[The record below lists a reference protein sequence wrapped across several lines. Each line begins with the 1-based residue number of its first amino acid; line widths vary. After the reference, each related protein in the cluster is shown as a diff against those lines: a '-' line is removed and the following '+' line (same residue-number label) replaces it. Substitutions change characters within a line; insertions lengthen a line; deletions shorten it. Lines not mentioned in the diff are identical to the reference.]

1 MFAKSEMTDYE
12 IFSAAGSL
20 PVQDVLALRT
30 WLTPDRLLFTL
41 LDDDGEEAGHLT
53 YRDLWLRSRAV
64 AAELSASHAPG
75 SRVML
80 FYPPGLDFVA
90 GFIGCLMAECIAAPV
105 NLPVRR
111 RVDRSVGIIEDC
123 GAEVALAPSDQIAEF
138 KKSFAGTT
146 VSGLHWIATDTL
158 PLDGVA
164 ADLPRSRSV
173 ADMKSVA
180 YLQYTS
186 GSTSNPKGV
195 MITYENVTTNCRMIR
210 DTLRLNQAST
220 MVFWQPH
227 HHDMGLI
234 CSILLPIV
242 IGNHTVLMTP
252 NAFVRQ
258 PMLWIQTIAKYR
270 AEVAGGPNFAFD
282 ITSERYSAAKMEGVD
297 LSSWRLALNG
307 SDIVR
312 ATTLERFVERFGPHG
327 FKPESF
333 LVCYGMA
340 EAVLFLSA
348 GPVGREPR
356 YAIVDVESLDLH
368 GRACAP
374 SSQAPSRR
382 LVGCGEPS
390 WEVEA
395 IIVDPESRRRLPD
408 GDVGEIWIN
417 SPTIGVGYWENPG
430 ETERVFRGR
439 LADNAA
445 KCYLRTGDLGF
456 IHRDDRQIY
465 VCGRIKD
472 LIISEGRNLHPEDIE
487 YSIAEALSA
496 EGESNAISCAAF
508 NAQQDDEQRIVAVV
522 ELNRAL
528 KRNLAERGP
537 DIERAVRRA
546 VAADHGVTLH
556 QLLFVPPTA
565 MCKTTS
571 GKVQRGLMRQLYVGG
586 ALKSPEAAEA
596 TA

>member
-1 MFAKSEMTDYE
+1 MFAKSEMTDFE

-30 WLTPDRLLFTL
+30 WLTPDKVLFTFL
-41 LDDDGEEAGHLT
+41 GDEGEEVGHLT
-53 YRDLWLRSRAV
+53 YKDLYLRCQAV
-64 AAELSASHAPG
+64 ASKLSASCSLG
-75 SRVML
+75 TRVML

-90 GFIGCLMAECIAAPV
+90 AFVGSLMAGCIAVPA

-111 RVDRSVGIIEDC
+111 RVDRSVCIIKDC

-138 KKSFAGTT
+138 KKSFEETEA
-146 VSGLHWIATDTL
+146 SDLRWIVTDTL
-158 PLDGVA
+158 PLDGEP
-164 ADLPRSRSV
+164 DLPSSRSV
-173 ADMKSVA
+173 ADMNTVA

-195 MITYENVTTNCRMIR
+195 MITFDNVITNCRMIR
-210 DTLRLNQAST
+210 DTLRLNEEST

-227 HHDMGLI
+227 YHDMGLI

-242 IGNHTVLMTP
+242 LGNHTVLMTP

-258 PMLWIQTIAKYR
+258 PMLWIQTISRYR

-282 ITSERYSAAKMEGVD
+282 IASERYSAAKMEGLD

-312 ATTLERFVERFGPHG
+312 ATTLDRFVERFGSHG
-327 FKPESF
+327 FKPETF

-348 GPVGREPR
+348 GPVGRKPR
-356 YAIVDVESLDLH
+356 YAIVDVESLELH
-368 GRACAP
+368 GRVRAP
-374 SSQAPSRR
+374 SSHKQSRQ

-395 IIVDPESRRRLPD
+395 IIVDPDTRRRLPD
-408 GDVGEIWIN
+408 GEVGEVWIN
-417 SPTIGVGYWENPG
+417 SPTIGVGYWENPR
-430 ETERVFRGR
+430 ETERVFRGK
-439 LADNAA
+439 LADNPTRS
-445 KCYLRTGDLGF
+445 YLRTGDLGF
-456 IHRDDRQIY
+456 IHSDDRQIY
-465 VCGRIKD
+465 ICGRIKD

-487 YSIAEALSA
+487 YSIVEALSTT
-496 EGESNAISCAAF
+496 GESNTISCAAF
-508 NAQQDDEQRIVAVV
+508 SAQQGDDEVIVAAV
-522 ELNRAL
+522 EVNRAL
-528 KRNLAERGP
+528 KRNLTENGP
-537 DIERAVRRA
+537 AIERAIRGV
-546 VAADHGVTLH
+546 VSSDHGVTLH

-571 GKVQRGLMRQLYVGG
+571 GKVQRGLMRQLYLSG
-586 ALKSPEAAEA
+586 ALKSLETTEAIA
-596 TA
+596 

>member
-1 MFAKSEMTDYE
+1 MFAKSEMTDFE

-20 PVQDVLALRT
+20 PVQDVLAIRT
-30 WLTPDRLLFTL
+30 WLTPDQLLFTF

-53 YRDLWLRSRAV
+53 YRGLWLRCRAV
-64 AAELSASHAPG
+64 AAELSASHPPG
-75 SRVML
+75 SRVIL

-90 GFIGCLMAECIAAPV
+90 AFVGCLMARCIAVPV

-111 RVDRSVGIIEDC
+111 RVGRSVGIIEDC
-123 GAEVALAPSDQIAEF
+123 GATVALAPSDQIAEF
-138 KKSFAGTT
+138 KKSFEDTT
-146 VSGLHWIATDTL
+146 ASDLHWIVTDTL
-158 PLDGVA
+158 PLDEA
-164 ADLPRSRSV
+164 ADDLPFSRSV
-173 ADMKSVA
+173 ADMNAVA

-195 MITYENVTTNCRMIR
+195 MITFDNMTTNCRMIR
-210 DTLRLNQAST
+210 DTLRLNEDST

-234 CSILLPIV
+234 CSVLLPIV

-252 NAFVRQ
+252 NTFVRQ
-258 PMLWIQTIAKYR
+258 PMLWIQTISKYR

-282 ITSERYSAAKMEGVD
+282 IASERYSAAKLAGVD
-297 LSSWRLALNG
+297 LSNWRLALNG

-312 ATTLERFVERFGPHG
+312 ATTLDRFVERFEPHG
-327 FKPESF
+327 FKPETF

-348 GPVGREPR
+348 GPVGRKPR
-356 YAIVDVESLDLH
+356 YAIVDVESLELY
-368 GRACAP
+368 GRVRSP
-374 SSQAPSRR
+374 SSQAQGRR

-395 IIVDPESRRRLPD
+395 IIVDAETRRRLPD
-408 GDVGEIWIN
+408 GEVGEIWIN
-417 SPTIGVGYWENPG
+417 SPTVGLGYWENPD
-430 ETERVFRGR
+430 ETERVFHGK
-439 LADNAA
+439 LADNAT
-445 KCYLRTGDLGF
+445 KFYLRTGDLGF
-456 IHRDDRQIY
+456 IHPDDRQIY

-487 YSIAEALSA
+487 YSIVEALSA
-496 EGESNAISCAAF
+496 AGDSNAISCAAF
-508 NAQQDDEQRIVAVV
+508 NAQQGDEQLIVAVV

-528 KRNLAERGP
+528 KRNLAESGP
-537 DIERAVRRA
+537 DIENAVRRA

-571 GKVQRGLMRQLYVGG
+571 GKVQRGLMRQLYAGG
-586 ALKSPEAAEA
+586 ALKSLEGAEA
-596 TA
+596 IA